1 MNPFPFS
8 QFSEIDS
15 TKMALGPRGAVYN
28 VWSINRELNE
38 NWFVFVLSFFIF
50 PVLMMC
56 H

>member
-15 TKMALGPRGAVYN
+15 AKMAIGPRGAVYN

-38 NWFVFVLSFFIF
+38 NWFVFVFSFFIF
-50 PVLMMC
+50 PVLIMC